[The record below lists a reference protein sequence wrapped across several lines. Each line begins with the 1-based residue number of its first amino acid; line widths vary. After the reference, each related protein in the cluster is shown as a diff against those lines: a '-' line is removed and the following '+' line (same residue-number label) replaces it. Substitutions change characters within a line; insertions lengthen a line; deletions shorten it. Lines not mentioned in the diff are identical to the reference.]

1 MIPRMAYAASALA
14 LLSVPSSA
22 RGERDWFASVYTDE
36 GIEVRADERVFTLYA
51 VLNAMGYDEAP
62 LARVAPVAK
71 RELHPVR
78 ARLRGALHLAPEL
91 AGELDAFFDA
101 HPFSVEEYARYALS
115 LGGPPGFER
124 TSASAPQLQGFEL
137 LLARAY
143 HAGGVAALFQQA
155 YGEYRPALRS
165 YHAVVDAPAGAI
177 RRSLR
182 LRESDALRIAVVVN
196 LLDGQGK
203 VVAATFGE
211 ELFLVVGPTQTP
223 NLIAVATEVA
233 RAHLAAT
240 AAARAREAAPALE
253 RLARAFAEEALGL
266 QARSQA
272 RSGDDALELSARVRR
287 YQKGSQPLESFV
299 SQELAAAAIAS
310 RRSSRA
316 DMPRPA
322 PMSGA
327 ER

>member
-1 MIPRMAYAASALA
+1 MNSRMAYAALA

-22 RGERDWFASVYTDE
+22 RGESDWFASVYTDE

-62 LARVAPVAK
+62 LARAAPVAK

-78 ARLRGALHLAPEL
+78 ARLRGGFHLAPEL

-101 HPFSVEEYARYALS
+101 HPFSAEEYARYALS

-124 TSASAPQLQGFEL
+124 TSASAPRLQGFEL

-143 HAGGVAALFQQA
+143 QAGGVAALFQQA

-177 RRSLR
+177 RRSLH

-203 VVAATFGE
+203 VTAATFGE
-211 ELFLVVGPTQTP
+211 ELFVVVGPTQTP
-223 NLIAVATEVA
+223 NLVAVATEVA
-233 RAHLAAT
+233 RAHLAGT
-240 AAARAREAAPALE
+240 AAARERKAGESAPALD

-266 QARSQA
+266 EA
-272 RSGDDALELSARVRR
+272 RSGGEALELSARVRR
-287 YQKGSQPLESFV
+287 YRKGSQPLESFV
-299 SQELAAAAIAS
+299 SQELAAAALAS
-310 RRSSRA
+310 RRASRPE
-316 DMPRPA
+316 MPRAA